1 MTTELAIFLVLF
13 ILTAWGFFKILYHRY
28 RLVRLGGAEG
38 RFDSLAK
45 RLGDTLFY
53 VFSQKGLIKARPIT
67 GSMHLMVFWAEVVF
81 LLGTTN
87 HMVEGFVEGFY
98 IFGSS
103 RLGFYYA
110 TILDLFAALVLVAS
124 VYFFVRRYL
133 FHPTALTLPSG
144 QSAIVLVFLITLMFS
159 FLLYEGSRS
168 LIEPSLAKGAWLGV
182 LTGGWL
188 QQLNLREGGLPLLLL
203 VFWWVHTL
211 LVFSFVVY
219 VPYSKQLHIFAGPI
233 NYFFRNRRPLG
244 EIPLLNLEDAETYGV
259 EKITDFSWKHLLDLF
274 ACIECGRCQDQCP
287 AYQSQKPLTPKGVI
301 VNLKE
306 HLLKGGSRLLKGRK
320 GQEALAPT
328 LLVDKVVTPDEL
340 WTCTACGACI
350 NICPM
355 RIEQLPKII
364 SLRQNQVLMESKFPA
379 QLTIFFKNLES
390 NYNPWGIGF
399 ATRAEWAEGLDVPL
413 IADSPDAQLLYW
425 VGCAGAFDER
435 NKRVARTMVEIL
447 KRAGVR
453 FTILGKE
460 ERCCGDAARR
470 TGNEYLYQ
478 TLAMENIEILKKYN
492 IKEII
497 TTCPHC
503 YNTLKNEY
511 PQLGGDFQVYHHS
524 QFLFKLVE
532 EGVLRPEKRVE
543 QLVTYHDPC
552 YLGRFNKSF
561 AEPRGMLTA
570 IPGVRLKEMER
581 RKDMSFCCGAGGG
594 QMWMEETL
602 GTRVYLLRTEEA
614 LRTDAQMIATA
625 CPYCLTMLTDG
636 VKDKGVEEKVK
647 VKDIAE
653 FLAEAL

>member
-1 MTTELAIFLVLF
+1 MTLKLAIFLLLL
-13 ILTAWGFFKILYHRY
+13 ILTAWGFIKILYHRY
-28 RLVRLGGAEG
+28 RLVRLGGWEK

-53 VFSQKGLIKARPIT
+53 VFSQKGVIKARPIT
-67 GSMHLMVFWAEVVF
+67 GAMHLMFFWAEFVF
-81 LLGTTN
+81 ILGTIN
-87 HMVEGFVEGFY
+87 HMLEGFVKDFY

-103 RLGFYYA
+103 RFGFYYA
-110 TILDLFAALVLVAS
+110 TILDLFAALVLIAS

-133 FHPTALTLPSG
+133 FRPPALTRPSG
-144 QSAIVLVFLITLMFS
+144 QSAIVLVFLIALMLS

-168 LIEPSLAKGAWLGV
+168 LIDPSLVQGAWLGV
-182 LTGGWL
+182 FTGGWL
-188 QQLNLREGGLPLLLL
+188 QQLNQGEGGMPLLYL

-233 NYFFRNRRPLG
+233 NYFFRNRRSLG
-244 EIPLLNLEDAETYGV
+244 EVPLLNLEEAETYGV

-287 AYQSQKPLTPKGVI
+287 AYQSQKPLTPKEVV

-306 HLLKGGSRLLKGRK
+306 HLLREGSGLLRGRK
-320 GQEALAPT
+320 GGEIPAPT

-355 RIEQLPKII
+355 RIEQLPKLI
-364 SLRQNQVLMESKFPA
+364 SLRQHQVLMESKFPP
-379 QLTIFFKNLES
+379 QLTTFFKNLES

-435 NKRVARTMVEIL
+435 NKKVARKMVEIL
-447 KRAGVR
+447 RRAGLK
-453 FTILGKE
+453 FAILGKE
-460 ERCCGDAARR
+460 EKCCGDAARR
-470 TGNEYLYQ
+470 AGNEYLYQ
-478 TLAMENIEILKKYN
+478 TLAMENIEILNKYKV
-492 IKEII
+492 KEIL

-524 QFLFKLVE
+524 QLLFKLVE
-532 EGVLRPEKRVE
+532 EGALRPEKGIGE
-543 QLVTYHDPC
+543 LVTYHDPC
-552 YLGRFNKSF
+552 YLGRFNNSF
-561 AEPRGMLTA
+561 DEPRDLLA
-570 IPGVRLKEMER
+570 SLPGIRLKEMR
-581 RKDMSFCCGAGGG
+581 RYQDKSFCCGAGGG

-602 GTRVYLLRTEEA
+602 GTRIYLLRTEEA
-614 LRTDAQMIATA
+614 LRTAARGIATA
-625 CPYCLTMLTDG
+625 CPYCLTMLSDG
-636 VKDKGVEEKVK
+636 VKDKEVEEKVE